1 MSWNFDRII
10 DRRNTQCLSIE
21 ACRGRMDIPY
31 SDEEIVRMW
40 VADMDFAAPD
50 CVLQALH
57 ARVDHGIF
65 GYT

>member
-31 SDEEIVRMW
+31 SDEKI
-40 VADMDFAAPD
+40 P
-50 CVLQALH
+50 
-57 ARVDHGIF
+57 
-65 GYT
+65 